1 VRRFTRKHNKIKK
14 NMNSKRN
21 ERNSPVN
28 TITVLYKFQEK
39 KTIAKWKKILP
50 SPTHKKKKKK
60 NLLALKAFRWKISHE
75 YMPPF

>member
-1 VRRFTRKHNKIKK
+1 VRRFIRKHNKIKK

-60 NLLALKAFRWKISHE
+60 EFISTQSFQME
-75 YMPPF
+75 NIS

>member
-1 VRRFTRKHNKIKK
+1 VRRFIRKHNKIKK

-60 NLLALKAFRWKISHE
+60 KEFISTQSFQME
-75 YMPPF
+75 NIS